1 MPCQTRTTAD
11 RAASRPR
18 AEGGELYSAS
28 FAKAGYAPLP
38 EYVEPIDS
46 PVSKPG
52 SDYPLVLAAFR
63 SINYC
68 DQQHRKIPRLRRGV
82 PDPIVVI
89 NPETA
94 AKLNIVDG
102 GWAIVETSLGRIKL
116 KASYNNSLH
125 PSVVAATYRWWQGCR
140 ELVSVPHR
148 SLMCRVSLVRLN
160 REP

>member
-1 MPCQTRTTAD
+1 LPCQTRTTAD

-52 SDYPLVLAAFR
+52 SDYPLVLTAFR

-68 DQQHRKIPRLRRGV
+68 DQQHRNIPRLRRGV
-82 PDPIVVI
+82 PDPVV
-89 NPETA
+89 E
-94 AKLNIVDG
+94 
-102 GWAIVETSLGRIKL
+102 R
-116 KASYNNSLH
+116 
-125 PSVVAATYRWWQGCR
+125 WQGCR
-140 ELVSVPHR
+140 ELVSLPHR